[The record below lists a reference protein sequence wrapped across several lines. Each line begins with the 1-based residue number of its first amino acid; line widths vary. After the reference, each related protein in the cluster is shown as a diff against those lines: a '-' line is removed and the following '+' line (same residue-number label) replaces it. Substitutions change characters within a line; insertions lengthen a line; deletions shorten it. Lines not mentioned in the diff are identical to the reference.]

1 MHSRD
6 EVIDNLNREISIQRN
21 NKSQIHKQMKISLT
35 IEDLKHTLE
44 SKLEEK
50 DQIIKSY
57 EVLIIELRKKFG

>member
-21 NKSQIHKQMKISLT
+21 KKSQIHKQMKISLT